1 MQMLQPPDSSAHN
14 SLTIWR
20 RGRWP
25 GKIDILSI
33 FADYTGAS
41 NVCNWWGDPMVKIF
55 SSQTR
60 QSSLKDLN
68 NKDVHLIS
76 FHGCNDLA
84 KLALH
89 GYNILCWEC
98 PWHVRVAN
106 DIQCKANTAY
116 LQFKYCTDLSRVVV
130 VEDWDI
136 NNRINSQALS
146 SVDSAST
153 GL

>member
-1 MQMLQPPDSSAHN
+1 MQMLQPPDSCAHN

-20 RGRWP
+20 RERWP

-33 FADYTGAS
+33 FVDYTGAS
-41 NVCNWWGDPMVKIF
+41 MLVWHWWGYPMVKIF

-68 NKDVHLIS
+68 LIS
-76 FHGCNDLA
+76 FHGCNNLA

-98 PWHVRVAN
+98 PRHVRVAN

-116 LQFKYCTDLSRVVV
+116 LQFKYCTDLSRVAL

-136 NNRINSQALS
+136 NNRINSQVLS
-146 SVDSAST
+146 SVT
-153 GL
+153 G